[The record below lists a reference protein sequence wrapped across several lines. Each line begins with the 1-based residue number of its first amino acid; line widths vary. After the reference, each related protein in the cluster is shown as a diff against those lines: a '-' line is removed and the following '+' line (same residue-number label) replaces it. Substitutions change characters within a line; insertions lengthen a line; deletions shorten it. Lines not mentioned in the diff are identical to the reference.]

1 MDAELYKNL
10 SMEKSTS
17 ISFCFYPMVNYINI
31 FPDFDM
37 FLHVW
42 DMLCDTSYCGSY
54 LLIGF
59 RIFTLLSMSKTDLSL
74 LKIYLLRGLFSVC
87 I

>member
-42 DMLCDTSYCGSY
+42 DMLCGISYC
-54 LLIGF
+54 
-59 RIFTLLSMSKTDLSL
+59 
-74 LKIYLLRGLFSVC
+74 
-87 I
+87 